1 MRRQRRRRARG
12 KRPPLPCETA
22 ESLGAGGAQDPLEAA
37 LADVEK
43 VEGRLPVRQAG
54 KKAKSAAKAKLSA
67 AFGAGSRKRPA
78 GRNTHPCGGRGADW
92 PCIYNLQRPGT
103 CGSFDHHSPNHG
115 RKCVFCN
122 DKAINRLCGSAAGRS
137 HILSNMKKFRAAYEE
152 KPHVYNSAL
161 LRIPDKH
168 REEIHKKAAAQALP
182 RAAARRERVRRPR
195 PAPAQTAKTS
205 WATAL
210 ASRKRAW
217 RPLTTAEAKKHKRQ
231 VKADRKRAQKKFF
244 EDHDL
249 EAPPAE
255 DIAHNDAGLPA
266 PALSEQGRFVELW
279 AKFGSWG
286 ICKDCR
292 SLQPRRLEPIDCR
305 RVAKPEIAPRA
316 CKACQNGKILVPKFE
331 DIPEP
336 LRNLSK
342 EVVRALRPLDIDV
355 GPYRRAAYGYRA
367 HSAMIR
373 PWAAESVP
381 EKIRQL
387 PRDQKRAAWAAYD
400 FPSSWLRKRRPTATL
415 WRNTTSSWSGK
426 AKTAAQAALAVPG
439 DARRGERP
447 VAQPLLGRRDVRD
460 VNSRQRCQAAAAPQR
475 G

>member
-1 MRRQRRRRARG
+1 M
-12 KRPPLPCETA
+12 
-22 ESLGAGGAQDPLEAA
+22 
-37 LADVEK
+37 EK

-78 GRNTHPCGGRGADW
+78 GRNTHPCGGRDADW

-122 DKAINRLCGSAAGRS
+122 DKAIHRLCGSAAGRS

-182 RAAARRERVRRPR
+182 RAAARRERARRPR

-217 RPLTTAEAKKHKRQ
+217 RPLTAAEARSRLIASGPRRSSLRTTTWRRRQ
-231 VKADRKRAQKKFF
+231 RRTSHTTTQGCRR
-244 EDHDL
+244 
-249 EAPPAE
+249 PPSQSRGA
-255 DIAHNDAGLPA
+255 
-266 PALSEQGRFVELW
+266 
-279 AKFGSWG
+279 SWSSG
-286 ICKDCR
+286 
-292 SLQPRRLEPIDCR
+292 RLEPIDCR

-355 GPYRRAAYGYRA
+355 GPYRRAAFGYRA
-367 HSAMIR
+367 HGAMIR
-373 PWAAESVP
+373 
-381 EKIRQL
+381 L
-387 PRDQKRAAWAAYD
+387 AWAVARIL
-400 FPSSWLRKRRPTATL
+400 SS
-415 WRNTTSSWSGK
+415 N
-426 AKTAAQAALAVPG
+426 LARFG
-439 DARRGERP
+439 SCR
-447 VAQPLLGRRDVRD
+447 
-460 VNSRQRCQAAAAPQR
+460 
-475 G
+475 